1 MGSIQ
6 TGHGYL
12 SRIVNSGNWST
23 GSIKFPLTKPILKEM
38 FHQTVLPLWQILLRS
53 MNSGDGLTLN
63 CDDCFLIL
71 EYLAETHHGNGAD
84 VEILRTIAIN
94 HLSCCPDC
102 RQYYLQRLEQL
113 EEMQK
118 FNDASSQKSQ

>member
-1 MGSIQ
+1 
-6 TGHGYL
+6 
-12 SRIVNSGNWST
+12 
-23 GSIKFPLTKPILKEM
+23 
-38 FHQTVLPLWQILLRS
+38 
-53 MNSGDGLTLN
+53 MNSGDDVALN

-71 EYLAETHHGNGAD
+71 EYLAETHHEIEAD
-84 VEILRTIAIN
+84 AEILRTMASK

-118 FNDASSQKSQ
+118 FTDMSSQKGQ